1 MKRLCLVLSL
11 AVATGVPAI
20 AAAAD
25 AARGKTLYASCVAC
39 HGESGAGNEALQAP
53 ALAGL
58 DAAYLERQLHN
69 FKGGIRGAD
78 AADTAGA
85 QMRASAALLADASAI
100 ADVVAYIASF
110 APASTP
116 PVAGAD
122 LRNGSNYYQGAC
134 GACHGGR
141 AEGNASLFA
150 PRLAGQH
157 TAYLKR
163 QYLNFGQGLRGAH
176 PEDKYGRQMKMMS
189 SALPAAKDLDDVL
202 GFIAA
207 QGAAE

>member
-1 MKRLCLVLSL
+1 MTRLCLVLSL
-11 AVATGVPAI
+11 LVATGVAPI
-20 AAAAD
+20 AAAD
-25 AARGKTLYASCVAC
+25 AARGKALYAGCVAC
-39 HGESGAGNEALQAP
+39 HGESGAGNDALQAP

-58 DAAYLERQLHN
+58 DAVYLARQLHN
-69 FKGGIRGAD
+69 FKAGIRGAD

-85 QMRASAALLADASAI
+85 QMRASAALLADEAAMT
-100 ADVVAYIASF
+100 DVTAYIASF
-110 APASTP
+110 PPPAVA

-122 LRNGSNYYQGAC
+122 LRNGSNHYQASC

-141 AEGNASLFA
+141 AEGNAALFS

-163 QYLNFGQGLRGAH
+163 QYLNFRQGLRGAH

-189 SALPAAKDLDDVL
+189 AALPAAKDLDDVL

>member
-1 MKRLCLVLSL
+1 MKRLCLVLSWV
-11 AVATGVPAI
+11 VATGVPAI

-25 AARGKTLYASCVAC
+25 AARGKTLYAGCVAC
-39 HGESGAGNEALQAP
+39 HGESAAGNEALQAP

-58 DAAYLERQLHN
+58 DAVYLVRQLHN
-69 FKGGIRGAD
+69 FKAGIRGAD

-85 QMRASAALLADASAI
+85 QMRASAALLADEAAM

-110 APASTP
+110 PPHAAA

-122 LRNGSNYYQGAC
+122 LRNGSNHYQASC

-141 AEGNASLFA
+141 AEGNAALFS

-163 QYLNFGQGLRGAH
+163 QYLNFREGLRGAH

-189 SALPAAKDLDDVL
+189 AALPAAKDLDDVL

>member
-1 MKRLCLVLSL
+1 MKRLCLVLSWV
-11 AVATGVPAI
+11 VATGAPAI

-25 AARGKTLYASCVAC
+25 AARGKTLYAGCVAC
-39 HGESGAGNEALQAP
+39 HGEAGAGNEALQAP

-58 DAAYLERQLHN
+58 DAVYLMRQLHN
-69 FKGGIRGAD
+69 FKAGIRGAD
-78 AADTAGA
+78 VADTAGA
-85 QMRASAALLADASAI
+85 QMRASAALLADEAAMT
-100 ADVVAYIASF
+100 DVTAYIASF
-110 APASTP
+110 PPPAVA

-122 LRNGSNYYQGAC
+122 LRNGSNYYQASC

-141 AEGNASLFA
+141 AEGNTALFS

-163 QYLNFGQGLRGAH
+163 QYLNFREGLRGAH
-176 PEDKYGRQMKMMS
+176 PDDKYGRQMKVMS
-189 SALPAAKDLDDVL
+189 AALPAAKDLDDVL

>member
-1 MKRLCLVLSL
+1 MNRLCLVLPL
-11 AVATGVPAI
+11 LVAMGVPVL

-25 AARGKTLYASCVAC
+25 AARGKTLYVGCVAC

-58 DAAYLERQLHN
+58 DAVYLERQLHN
-69 FKGGIRGAD
+69 FRAGIRGAE
-78 AADTAGA
+78 AGDTAGA
-85 QMRASAALLADASAI
+85 QMRASAALLADENAI
-100 ADVVAYIASF
+100 ADVAAYVASF
-110 APASTP
+110 PPAAVVS
-116 PVAGAD
+116 VAGAD
-122 LRNGSNYYQGAC
+122 LRNGSNHYQASC

-141 AEGNASLFA
+141 AEGNAALFA

-157 TAYLKR
+157 TSYLER
-163 QYLNFGQGLRGAH
+163 QYLNFRQGLRGAH

-189 SALPAAKDLDDVL
+189 AALPATKDLDDVL

>member
-1 MKRLCLVLSL
+1 MKRLCLVLSWV
-11 AVATGVPAI
+11 VATGAPAI

-25 AARGKTLYASCVAC
+25 AARGKTLYAGCVAC

-58 DAAYLERQLHN
+58 DAVYLMRQLHN
-69 FKGGIRGAD
+69 FKAGIRGAD
-78 AADTAGA
+78 VTDTAGA
-85 QMRASAALLADASAI
+85 QMRASAALLADEAAMT
-100 ADVVAYIASF
+100 DVTAYIASF
-110 APASTP
+110 PPPAVA

-122 LRNGSNYYQGAC
+122 LRNGSNHYQASC

-141 AEGNASLFA
+141 AEGNTALFS

-163 QYLNFGQGLRGAH
+163 QYLNFREGLRGAH
-176 PEDKYGRQMKMMS
+176 PDDKYGRQMKVMS
-189 SALPAAKDLDDVL
+189 AALPAAKDLDDVL

>member
-1 MKRLCLVLSL
+1 MKRLCLVLSWV
-11 AVATGVPAI
+11 VATGAPAI

-25 AARGKTLYASCVAC
+25 AARGKTLYAGCVAC

-58 DAAYLERQLHN
+58 DAVYLMRQLHN
-69 FKGGIRGAD
+69 FKAGIRGAD
-78 AADTAGA
+78 VTDTAGA
-85 QMRASAALLADASAI
+85 QMRASAALLADEAAMT
-100 ADVVAYIASF
+100 DVTAYIASF
-110 APASTP
+110 PPPAVA

-122 LRNGSNYYQGAC
+122 LRNGSNYYQASC

-141 AEGNASLFA
+141 AEGNTALFS

-163 QYLNFGQGLRGAH
+163 QYLNFREGLRGAH
-176 PEDKYGRQMKMMS
+176 PDDKYGRQMKVMS
-189 SALPAAKDLDDVL
+189 AALPAAKDLDDVL

>member
-1 MKRLCLVLSL
+1 MRRSRRS
-11 AVATGVPAI
+11 
-20 AAAAD
+20 AAA
-25 AARGKTLYASCVAC
+25 
-39 HGESGAGNEALQAP
+39 
-53 ALAGL
+53 
-58 DAAYLERQLHN
+58 
-69 FKGGIRGAD
+69 
-78 AADTAGA
+78 
-85 QMRASAALLADASAI
+85 
-100 ADVVAYIASF
+100 
-110 APASTP
+110 

-122 LRNGSNYYQGAC
+122 LRNGSNYYQASC

-141 AEGNASLFA
+141 AEGNAALFS

-163 QYLNFGQGLRGAH
+163 QYLNFRQGLRGAH

-189 SALPAAKDLDDVL
+189 AALPAAKDLDDVL

>member
-11 AVATGVPAI
+11 LVAAGVSTT
-20 AAAAD
+20 AAAD
-25 AARGKTLYASCVAC
+25 AVRGKTLYAGCVAC

-58 DAAYLERQLHN
+58 DAVYLARQLHN

-85 QMRASAALLADASAI
+85 QMRASAALLTDETAI
-100 ADVVAYIASF
+100 ADVAAYIAAF
-110 APASTP
+110 PPAAVA

-122 LRNGSNYYQGAC
+122 LRNGSNHYQASC

-141 AEGNASLFA
+141 AEGNAALFS

-163 QYLNFGQGLRGAH
+163 QYLNFREGLRGAH
-176 PEDKYGRQMKMMS
+176 PEDKYGRQMTMMS
-189 SALPAAKDLDDVL
+189 AALPAAKDLDDVL

>member
-1 MKRLCLVLSL
+1 MKHVCLVLSL
-11 AVATGVPAI
+11 LVAVGAPTI

-25 AARGKTLYASCVAC
+25 AARGKALYAACVAC

-69 FKGGIRGAD
+69 FRAGIRGAD

-85 QMRASAALLADASAI
+85 QMRASAALLADAGAI
-100 ADVVAYIASF
+100 ADVAAHIAAL
-110 APASTP
+110 APAVSP

-122 LRNGSNYYQGAC
+122 LRNGSNYYQASC

-141 AEGNASLFA
+141 AEGNAALFA

-163 QYLNFGQGLRGAH
+163 QYLNFREGLRGAH

-189 SALPAAKDLDDVL
+189 AALPAAKDLDDVL

>member
-1 MKRLCLVLSL
+1 MTRLCLVLSWV
-11 AVATGVPAI
+11 VATGAPAI

-25 AARGKTLYASCVAC
+25 AARGKTLYAGCVAC
-39 HGESGAGNEALQAP
+39 HGESGAGNETLQAP

-58 DAAYLERQLHN
+58 DAVYLMRQLHN
-69 FKGGIRGAD
+69 FKAGIRGAD
-78 AADTAGA
+78 VADTAGA
-85 QMRASAALLADASAI
+85 QMRASAALLADEAAMT
-100 ADVVAYIASF
+100 DVTAYIASF
-110 APASTP
+110 PPPAVA

-122 LRNGSNYYQGAC
+122 LRNGSNYYQASC

-141 AEGNASLFA
+141 AEGNTALFS

-163 QYLNFGQGLRGAH
+163 QYLNFREGLRGAH
-176 PEDKYGRQMKMMS
+176 PDDKYGRQMKVMS
-189 SALPAAKDLDDVL
+189 AALPAAKDLDDVL

>member
-1 MKRLCLVLSL
+1 MYRTGLVVLLCTAFNL
-11 AVATGVPAI
+11 APA
-20 AAAAD
+20 AQAAD
-25 AARGKTLYASCVAC
+25 AARGKALYAGCVAC

-58 DAAYLERQLHN
+58 DAEYLERQLHN
-69 FKGGIRGAD
+69 FRSGIRGAD
-78 AADTAGA
+78 AADIAGA
-85 QMRASAALLADASAI
+85 QMRASAALLADAGAI
-100 ADVVAYIASF
+100 ADVAAHIAAL
-110 APASTP
+110 APAVSP

-122 LRNGSNYYQGAC
+122 LRNGSNHYQSSC

-141 AEGNASLFA
+141 AEGNAALFA

-163 QYLNFGQGLRGAH
+163 QYLNFRAGLRGAH

-189 SALPAAKDLDDVL
+189 SALPAAKDLDYVL

>member
-1 MKRLCLVLSL
+1 MKRLCLVLSWV
-11 AVATGVPAI
+11 VATGVPAI

-25 AARGKTLYASCVAC
+25 AARGKTLYAGCVAC
-39 HGESGAGNEALQAP
+39 HGESGAGNETLQAP

-58 DAAYLERQLHN
+58 DAVYLMRQLHN
-69 FKGGIRGAD
+69 FKAGIRGAD
-78 AADTAGA
+78 VADTAGA
-85 QMRASAALLADASAI
+85 QMRASAALLADEAAMT
-100 ADVVAYIASF
+100 DVTAYIASF
-110 APASTP
+110 PPPAVA

-122 LRNGSNYYQGAC
+122 LRNGSNYYQASC

-141 AEGNASLFA
+141 AEGNTALFS

-163 QYLNFGQGLRGAH
+163 QYLNFREGLRGAH
-176 PEDKYGRQMKMMS
+176 PDDKYGRQMKVMS
-189 SALPAAKDLDDVL
+189 AALPAAKDLDDVL

>member
-1 MKRLCLVLSL
+1 MKRLVPLLL
-11 AVATGVPAI
+11 ATSAAAAI
-20 AAAAD
+20 AAPAD
-25 AARGKTLYASCVAC
+25 AVRGKTLFAPCAAC

-58 DAAYLERQLHN
+58 DAAYLERQLRH
-69 FKGGIRGAD
+69 FQGGVRGAD
-78 AADTAGA
+78 GSGTAAA
-85 QMRASAALLADASAI
+85 QMRASAALLPDAGAI
-100 ADVVAYIASF
+100 ADVAAYLASLP
-110 APASTP
+110 PAAAAA

-122 LRNGSNYYQGAC
+122 VRNGSNHYQASC

-141 AEGNASLFA
+141 AEGNAALFA

-163 QYLNFGQGLRGAH
+163 QYLDFRQGLRGAH
-176 PEDKYGRQMKMMS
+176 PDDKYGRQMKMMS
-189 SALPAAKDLDDVL
+189 AALPAAKDLDDVL

-207 QGAAE
+207 QAPAE

>member
-11 AVATGVPAI
+11 LVATGVAPI
-20 AAAAD
+20 AVAD
-25 AARGKTLYASCVAC
+25 AARGKALYAGCVAC
-39 HGESGAGNEALQAP
+39 HGDSGAGNDALQAP

-58 DAAYLERQLHN
+58 DAVYLARQLHN
-69 FKGGIRGAD
+69 FKAGIRGAD

-85 QMRASAALLADASAI
+85 QMRASAALLADEAAM
-100 ADVVAYIASF
+100 ADVAAYIASL
-110 APASTP
+110 APVPAA

-122 LRNGSNYYQGAC
+122 LRNGSNHYQASC

-141 AEGNASLFA
+141 AEGNAALFS

-163 QYLNFGQGLRGAH
+163 QYLNFRQGLRGAH

-189 SALPAAKDLDDVL
+189 AALPAAKDLDDVL

>member
-1 MKRLCLVLSL
+1 MVLSL
-11 AVATGVPAI
+11 LVATGVAPI
-20 AAAAD
+20 AVAD
-25 AARGKTLYASCVAC
+25 AARGKALYAGCVAC
-39 HGESGAGNEALQAP
+39 HGDSGAGNDALQAP

-58 DAAYLERQLHN
+58 DAVYLARQLHN
-69 FKGGIRGAD
+69 FKAGIRGAD

-85 QMRASAALLADASAI
+85 QMRASAALLADEAAM
-100 ADVVAYIASF
+100 ADVAAYIASL
-110 APASTP
+110 APVPVA

-122 LRNGSNYYQGAC
+122 LRNGSNHYQASC

-141 AEGNASLFA
+141 AEGNTALFS

-163 QYLNFGQGLRGAH
+163 QYLNFREGLRGAH
-176 PEDKYGRQMKMMS
+176 PDDKYGRQMKVMS
-189 SALPAAKDLDDVL
+189 AALPAAKDLDDVL